1 MVDVRPANGP
11 EVLKA
16 LRQAAAERI
25 LVLDGA
31 MGTEIQNLK
40 LSEADFRGERFRG
53 HNHDLRGNNDLLIL
67 TQPDAIRET
76 HLHYFR
82 AGADIVETNTFS
94 GTSIAQADYGLAA
107 IVYELNR
114 EGARLARE
122 AALAAEKEDGRR
134 RFVAGAVGPTN
145 RTLSIS
151 PDVNNPGYRAVT
163 FDQVRDAYAEQV
175 RGLVDGGAEIIL
187 IETIFDTLNAKAAIF
202 ATQGVFAERGVKLP
216 IMISGTITDLSG
228 RTLSGQTPTAFWHA
242 IRHAEPFAVGLNC
255 ALGAREMRAHIEEIA
270 KVADTLVCAYPNA
283 GLPNEFGLYDERPE
297 ATAAMLAEFADAG
310 FVNIVGGCCGTTPD
324 HIAAIAAA
332 VKGKA
337 PREVPERAPLMRL
350 SGLEPFVLTK
360 DIPFV
365 NIGERTNVTGSAKS
379 RKLIT
384 GGDFAAALDVARD
397 QVANGAQIIDV
408 NMDEGLL
415 DSEKAMVDFLNL
427 VAAEPDIARVPV
439 MVDSSKFHVIEA
451 GLKCVQG
458 KPIVNSISMKE
469 GEEKFIAEARI
480 CRAYGAAVVVM
491 AFDEE
496 GQADS
501 LERKVAICTRA
512 YKILTEQVGFPPEDI
527 IFDPNVFAVATG
539 LEEHNGYGVAFIE
552 AAKRIRET
560 LPHAHI
566 SGGVSNLSFAFRGNE
581 AVREAMHSVFLYHA
595 IKVGMDMGIV
605 NAGQLAV
612 YEQIDPELR
621 QLCEDVVLNHS
632 PDATERLLEAAPRFK
647 GDGSGAV
654 KIT

>member
-1 MVDVRPANGP
+1 MSESSVRPADGA
-11 EVLKA
+11 EVLAA
-16 LRQAAAERI
+16 LRKAASERI

-31 MGTEIQNLK
+31 MGTEIQALK
-40 LSEADFRGERFRG
+40 LSEADFRGERFAA
-53 HNHDLRGNNDLLIL
+53 HAHDLKGNNDLLIL

-94 GTSIAQADYGLAA
+94 GTSIAQSDYGLEA

-122 AALAAEKEDGRR
+122 AAVEAEKEDGRR

-202 ATQGVFAERGVKLP
+202 ATQGVFSERGVKLP

-242 IRHAEPFAVGLNC
+242 IRHTEPFAVGLNC

-310 FVNIVGGCCGTTPD
+310 FVNIVGGCCGTTPE
-324 HIAAIAAA
+324 HVAAIAKA
-332 VKGKA
+332 VEGKA
-337 PREVPERAPLMRL
+337 PRALPDIPKRLRL
-350 SGLEPFVLTK
+350 SGLEAFELSPE
-360 DIPFV
+360 IPFV
-365 NIGERTNVTGSAKS
+365 NIGERTNVTGSARF
-379 RKLIT
+379 RKLVKD
-384 GGDFAAALDVARD
+384 GDYATALDVARD
-397 QVANGAQIIDV
+397 QVANGAQAIDV

-415 DSEKAMVDFLNL
+415 DSEQAMVTFLNL
-427 VAAEPDIARVPV
+427 IASEPDIARV
-439 MVDSSKFHVIEA
+439 
-451 GLKCVQG
+451 
-458 KPIVNSISMKE
+458 
-469 GEEKFIAEARI
+469 
-480 CRAYGAAVVVM
+480 
-491 AFDEE
+491 
-496 GQADS
+496 
-501 LERKVAICTRA
+501 
-512 YKILTEQVGFPPEDI
+512 
-527 IFDPNVFAVATG
+527 
-539 LEEHNGYGVAFIE
+539 
-552 AAKRIRET
+552 
-560 LPHAHI
+560 
-566 SGGVSNLSFAFRGNE
+566 
-581 AVREAMHSVFLYHA
+581 
-595 IKVGMDMGIV
+595 
-605 NAGQLAV
+605 
-612 YEQIDPELR
+612 
-621 QLCEDVVLNHS
+621 
-632 PDATERLLEAAPRFK
+632 
-647 GDGSGAV
+647 
-654 KIT
+654 